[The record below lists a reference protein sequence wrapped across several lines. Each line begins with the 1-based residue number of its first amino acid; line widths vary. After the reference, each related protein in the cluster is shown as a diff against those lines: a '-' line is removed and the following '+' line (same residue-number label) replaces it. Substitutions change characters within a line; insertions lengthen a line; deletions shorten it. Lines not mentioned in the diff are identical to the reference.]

1 MVSRQGQHRDKQSL
15 NHNGC
20 NKLWLIMLQKHNNAL
35 RSIYLFFILF
45 LIFYFL
51 HLGASG
57 TSAVQVAVV
66 RYNHARV
73 GHVQLYA
80 CCGIF

>member
-1 MVSRQGQHRDKQSL
+1 MAYNVAKTQ
-15 NHNGC
+15 
-20 NKLWLIMLQKHNNAL
+20 L
-35 RSIYLFFILF
+35 RPEKYISIFILF
-45 LIFYFL
+45 LVFYFL

-80 CCGIF
+80 CCGIL